1 MIPTSIARTA
11 FDSLHSKLS
20 SINAGWL
27 DGKKSDDDDNITSS
41 DGRHNNNRIRCDEL
55 DGIEEE
61 DTNFIDGGN
70 LGSVTTTHWQ

>member
-27 DGKKSDDDDNITSS
+27 DGKKSDDDGNITSS
-41 DGRHNNNRIRCDEL
+41 DDDRHNNNNHRIDAK
-55 DGIEEE
+55 
-61 DTNFIDGGN
+61 N
-70 LGSVTTTHWQ
+70 